1 MAEKI
6 EIVFDKATGEAKI
19 ETLGFKGKSCKN
31 AAKFLFLIRICRFCY
46 QRCKISHRMVVDD
59 LHWSVCQHS

>member
-31 AAKFLFLIRICRFCY
+31 AAKFLDSLGSRSNEKLKGEYFEETSERQGVRRSLY
-46 QRCKISHRMVVDD
+46 AE
-59 LHWSVCQHS
+59 